1 MRFLIASLV
10 VVTVICLGP
19 AAWPV
24 LAWAQGQPAQGQPP
38 QGKLDV
44 DINVGHSG
52 GGGAWW
58 NNPIWIAIGVIA
70 LVLLVIIITMA
81 ARGSGTT
88 VIKE

>member
-10 VVTVICLGP
+10 LVAVMCFGP

-24 LAWAQGQPAQGQPP
+24 LAWAQGQPAQG
-38 QGKLDV
+38 KLDV

-52 GGGAWW
+52 GSGAWW
-58 NNPIWIAIGVIA
+58 NNPIWIAIGVLA
-70 LVLLVIIITMA
+70 LVLLIVIVAMA

>member
-1 MRFLIASLV
+1 MRLLIASLMLV
-10 VVTVICLGP
+10 AGICVGP
-19 AAWPV
+19 AAV
-24 LAWAQGQPAQGQPP
+24 SAVALAQGQPV

-44 DINVGHSG
+44 DINTHS

-58 NNPIWIAIGVIA
+58 TNPLWIAIGIIA
-70 LVLLVIIITMA
+70 LVLLIVIIAMA